1 MQVYVYIHNST
12 HVCIYISCILTQCTY
27 GTYPHKLYIKIYKF
41 EYTVTI
47 VNFLSEK
54 NLKDQSLKH
63 AEKENDF
70 TLVLGC
76 VRRWWV
82 ITNYVKSS

>member
-1 MQVYVYIHNST
+1 MPYSEIINKIFKYSSMCRYM
-12 HVCIYISCILTQCTY
+12 CI
-27 GTYPHKLYIKIYKF
+27 YIKIYKF

-63 AEKENDF
+63 AEKENDS
-70 TLVLGC
+70 TLVLGS
-76 VRRWWV
+76 VRRWGV

>member
-1 MQVYVYIHNST
+1 M
-12 HVCIYISCILTQCTY
+12 CIYITVHMFVYIFHVYSHSVHMY
-27 GTYPHKLYIKIYKF
+27 TYPHKLYIKIYKF

-63 AEKENDF
+63 AEKENDS
-70 TLVLGC
+70 TLVLGS
-76 VRRWWV
+76 VRRWGV